1 MRTAGKTRDG
11 DMILYRC
18 CGFAIIRPAPARGL
32 GAFAPILISFFF
44 GLVSDQ
50 FLIGSGVASAH
61 EIAEIVG
68 QPTIWSR
75 TALAANVLQDSRGD
89 LSRRYPL

>member
-1 MRTAGKTRDG
+1 MRTAGKTRDR

-18 CGFAIIRPAPARGL
+18 CGFAIIRAAPARGL

-44 GLVSDQ
+44 GLVSDR

-68 QPTIWSR
+68 QPTIWSS